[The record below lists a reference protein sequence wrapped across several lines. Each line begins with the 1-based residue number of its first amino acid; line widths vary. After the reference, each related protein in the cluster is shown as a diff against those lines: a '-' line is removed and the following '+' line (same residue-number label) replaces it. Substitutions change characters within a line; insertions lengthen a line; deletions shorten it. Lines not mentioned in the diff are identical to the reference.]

1 MLSSLSR
8 LTGKDRQHGERSPF
22 SSPYSARLSTP
33 VAARRSSLEERRRPA
48 AYFDRELSPGPA
60 SPIEEEDKDANEDAN
75 EDANDEEVDEEEEE
89 EEDGGGESS
98 PLLPI
103 FSAAHLDAL
112 PVYNLTHTIRLL
124 IVPRCETTLSW
135 DQLRSPQV
143 SQFLVKPIQQQIR
156 TSHFSSATIYAL
168 LANCLQFKK
177 EEQLYPGNSGT
188 SRTRALVAE
197 LLAMRLLREFS
208 TRELLDSTK
217 ASPDA
222 LSYDFYPLQG
232 LLSTGSGT
240 ATPGPNWD
248 ASPIF
253 RQQQPRVA
261 RISALEVAIRAL
273 SKRFLAHPLV
283 VQQLEAIWAG
293 SIVFHSAA
301 DNLHRPPSKVIPNQ
315 NRGYGAMG
323 SRGPVL
329 QASPERLQPAKQRD
343 HLNPV
348 AVTVRRSATL
358 YDPRDASLFKLS
370 RLRVPRYRQFLS
382 TCSFAILLGLYLA
395 VLIERSLTIT
405 LLEVIFWFWS
415 AGFMLDEVVGFN
427 EQGFSLYIMSFWN
440 AFDLGILLL
449 LMCYYGMRLYGIL
462 MPDVRKHQTADM
474 AYDLLAANAVLLFP
488 RLFSV
493 LDHSRYFSQLL
504 IAFRMMAMDLL
515 ALFILIAISCS
526 GFFVAFTLS
535 FGGDDF
541 NGRAVVYTLF
551 QLLMGFTPAAW
562 DTWENYNI
570 LGKMILTLFL
580 FICHFLVVTI
590 LITVLT
596 NSFMA
601 VVQNANEEHQF
612 VFAVNA
618 ISMVKSDALFSY
630 IAPTNVLAWLLA
642 PLRFVLP
649 FRKFVRINR
658 TAIKVTHFPILFL
671 IYAYE
676 KLVLRRQTFDS
687 TDLVMQRGRTRNM
700 EAPATGLQLFSPNHG
715 RLREPSV
722 ATFHKDRALAEVF
735 RRPFRDNTIR
745 NTQKSHE
752 RRKTSNVVNH
762 WMSGLGPD
770 GTASPP
776 MEQDPKVVNKLEARR
791 VAHRRSQLLQRRARA
806 GRGPSHTAASMSVVS
821 GPAENTA
828 TGAFDSPGF
837 HQLDSDFPSMSMDGL
852 PQQTDADGD
861 DELVT
866 NDEDDHITLERQRTP
881 MERTKSTDTEKE
893 TEEEYFQATPTAPV
907 RKFQP
912 LAPLQNQA
920 VKTAAPLRP
929 AGPNRAQTRP
939 NRAHVRHTS
948 TNTIIHD
955 PTLLSTESSSSPSRK
970 ATTAR
975 NSARNAGSG
984 SGAMTPASA
993 GRRTPKRQLTIAARP
1008 RPIMP
1013 PRTAFQSTPN
1023 LAGMVGLD
1031 SARKR
1036 PSSFALELGSDI
1048 GDNKAV
1054 GGGFVGAMPASF
1066 ATQMAYASGAMRAG
1080 ETFRGNDEQQRMS
1093 KLMLARFNQLEE
1105 GFREVIKEVKDWR
1118 KEDIRSADERPVSRR
1133 AKTKSTRPGRG
1144 GGKVRGEAE
1153 IAEDRWMDENDIPQD
1168 GRGRACQ
1175 LRLRAAIMT
1184 KQNGEPT
1191 AAEKGKGK
1199 MVDNEAPDGKKQE
1212 DGNKDKDGKPIING
1226 KKGDEPEEEELSEED
1241 QQLKSELEMLVSR
1254 LKEPDSTLYIP
1265 ALDAIKD
1272 FIKTSTSSMT
1282 AVPKPL
1288 KFLMPHYADLTAI
1301 YEEWPTGNEKSSL
1314 ADVLSVL
1321 GMTQGDEEKL
1331 ETLKYRL
1338 LAPSKDLGSWGHEYI
1353 RHLALE
1359 IGQDYNR
1366 RTMDD
1371 EDSQELLDLAR
1382 TLVPHFLSHNAE
1394 ADAVDLLSELERIQE
1409 VPQYLDEN
1417 TYSRVCLYMVSM
1429 VNLLTYPEDQ
1439 QFLRTAHDIYMQ
1451 YDRLPQAIVLAIR
1464 MNDTELIH
1472 KDFDSTKD
1480 VALKKQLALLVARQ
1494 QIWLE
1499 APSESEE
1506 DQELVE
1512 CLSNEKLPNHFK
1524 FLAKELNILDPKM
1537 PEDIYKSHLESSRTA
1552 GLTNVDSARHNLA
1565 SAFVNAFT
1573 NAGFGNDKMMLVEGD
1588 KTSWV
1593 FKTKDD
1599 GMISTTASMGMLLK
1613 WDIEGGL
1620 DQIDK
1625 YTYAPEDQIKA
1636 GALLAIGILNSGV
1649 RLDSEPAL
1657 ALLSDEDNIMSKN
1670 VGKRV
1675 ASIMGL
1681 GLACAGTNKE
1691 ELLEL
1696 LLPIVEDTTLE
1707 MHISAMAALSLGL
1720 IFVGSGNDRVSE
1732 TIITTLLDEDRQRQ
1746 LKDKWTRFMSL
1757 GLALLFFG
1765 RQEEVEVVL
1774 ETLKAIDHPMAKP
1787 ASVLAEVCAW
1797 AGTGTVL
1804 KLQELLH
1811 ICNDHIEDN
1820 EEKKGDELLQTY
1832 AVIGL
1837 SLIAMGEDV
1846 GQEMVLRQFGH
1857 LMHYGEAN
1865 IRKAVP
1871 LAMGLI
1877 SPSNPQMKV
1886 YDTLSRYSH
1895 DNDNEVA
1902 INAIFAMGMLGAGTN
1917 NARLAQLLRQLASYY
1932 HRDQNSLF
1940 MVRIAQGLLHMGKGT
1955 MSINPFH
1962 TDRQVLSRVAT
1973 AGLLAVLVAMID
1985 AKQFILSDSH
1995 YLLYFIVCAMH
2006 PRFLVTLDEE
2016 LKPLQVNVRVGQ
2028 AVDVVGQAGRP
2039 KTITGWQTQN
2049 TPVLLAYGERAELE
2063 DEQYIS
2069 LASNLEGLVIL
2080 RKNPAW
2086 NAAS

>member
-1 MLSSLSR
+1 
-8 LTGKDRQHGERSPF
+8 
-22 SSPYSARLSTP
+22 
-33 VAARRSSLEERRRPA
+33 
-48 AYFDRELSPGPA
+48 
-60 SPIEEEDKDANEDAN
+60 
-75 EDANDEEVDEEEEE
+75 
-89 EEDGGGESS
+89 
-98 PLLPI
+98 
-103 FSAAHLDAL
+103 
-112 PVYNLTHTIRLL
+112 
-124 IVPRCETTLSW
+124 
-135 DQLRSPQV
+135 
-143 SQFLVKPIQQQIR
+143 
-156 TSHFSSATIYAL
+156 
-168 LANCLQFKK
+168 
-177 EEQLYPGNSGT
+177 
-188 SRTRALVAE
+188 
-197 LLAMRLLREFS
+197 
-208 TRELLDSTK
+208 
-217 ASPDA
+217 
-222 LSYDFYPLQG
+222 
-232 LLSTGSGT
+232 
-240 ATPGPNWD
+240 
-248 ASPIF
+248 
-253 RQQQPRVA
+253 
-261 RISALEVAIRAL
+261 
-273 SKRFLAHPLV
+273 
-283 VQQLEAIWAG
+283 
-293 SIVFHSAA
+293 
-301 DNLHRPPSKVIPNQ
+301 
-315 NRGYGAMG
+315 
-323 SRGPVL
+323 
-329 QASPERLQPAKQRD
+329 
-343 HLNPV
+343 
-348 AVTVRRSATL
+348 
-358 YDPRDASLFKLS
+358 
-370 RLRVPRYRQFLS
+370 
-382 TCSFAILLGLYLA
+382 
-395 VLIERSLTIT
+395 
-405 LLEVIFWFWS
+405 
-415 AGFMLDEVVGFN
+415 
-427 EQGFSLYIMSFWN
+427 
-440 AFDLGILLL
+440 
-449 LMCYYGMRLYGIL
+449 
-462 MPDVRKHQTADM
+462 M
-474 AYDLLAANAVLLFP
+474 A
-488 RLFSV
+488 
-493 LDHSRYFSQLL
+493 
-504 IAFRMMAMDLL
+504 
-515 ALFILIAISCS
+515 
-526 GFFVAFTLS
+526 
-535 FGGDDF
+535 
-541 NGRAVVYTLF
+541 
-551 QLLMGFTPAAW
+551 
-562 DTWENYNI
+562 
-570 LGKMILTLFL
+570 
-580 FICHFLVVTI
+580 
-590 LITVLT
+590 
-596 NSFMA
+596 
-601 VVQNANEEHQF
+601 
-612 VFAVNA
+612 
-618 ISMVKSDALFSY
+618 
-630 IAPTNVLAWLLA
+630 
-642 PLRFVLP
+642 
-649 FRKFVRINR
+649 
-658 TAIKVTHFPILFL
+658 
-671 IYAYE
+671 
-676 KLVLRRQTFDS
+676 
-687 TDLVMQRGRTRNM
+687 
-700 EAPATGLQLFSPNHG
+700 
-715 RLREPSV
+715 
-722 ATFHKDRALAEVF
+722 
-735 RRPFRDNTIR
+735 
-745 NTQKSHE
+745 
-752 RRKTSNVVNH
+752 
-762 WMSGLGPD
+762 
-770 GTASPP
+770 
-776 MEQDPKVVNKLEARR
+776 
-791 VAHRRSQLLQRRARA
+791 
-806 GRGPSHTAASMSVVS
+806 
-821 GPAENTA
+821 
-828 TGAFDSPGF
+828 
-837 HQLDSDFPSMSMDGL
+837 
-852 PQQTDADGD
+852 
-861 DELVT
+861 
-866 NDEDDHITLERQRTP
+866 
-881 MERTKSTDTEKE
+881 
-893 TEEEYFQATPTAPV
+893 
-907 RKFQP
+907 
-912 LAPLQNQA
+912 
-920 VKTAAPLRP
+920 
-929 AGPNRAQTRP
+929 
-939 NRAHVRHTS
+939 
-948 TNTIIHD
+948 
-955 PTLLSTESSSSPSRK
+955 
-970 ATTAR
+970 
-975 NSARNAGSG
+975 
-984 SGAMTPASA
+984 
-993 GRRTPKRQLTIAARP
+993 
-1008 RPIMP
+1008 
-1013 PRTAFQSTPN
+1013 
-1023 LAGMVGLD
+1023 
-1031 SARKR
+1031 
-1036 PSSFALELGSDI
+1036 
-1048 GDNKAV
+1048 
-1054 GGGFVGAMPASF
+1054 
-1066 ATQMAYASGAMRAG
+1066 
-1080 ETFRGNDEQQRMS
+1080 
-1093 KLMLARFNQLEE
+1093 
-1105 GFREVIKEVKDWR
+1105 
-1118 KEDIRSADERPVSRR
+1118 
-1133 AKTKSTRPGRG
+1133 
-1144 GGKVRGEAE
+1144 
-1153 IAEDRWMDENDIPQD
+1153 
-1168 GRGRACQ
+1168 
-1175 LRLRAAIMT
+1175 

-1199 MVDNEAPDGKKQE
+1199 LVDNETPEGKKQE
-1212 DGNKDKDGKPIING
+1212 DGHKDKDGKPTVNG
-1226 KKGDEPEEEELSEED
+1226 KKGDEPDDEELSEED

-1288 KFLMPHYADLTAI
+1288 KFLMPHYADLTTT
-1301 YEEWPTGNEKSSL
+1301 YEEWPAGNEKSSL

-1371 EDSQELLDLAR
+1371 EDTQELVDLAR

-1451 YDRLPQAIVLAIR
+1451 YDKLPQAIVLAIR
-1464 MNDTELIH
+1464 MNDIELIH
-1472 KDFDSTKD
+1472 KDFDSTND

-1573 NAGFGNDKMMLVEGD
+1573 NSGFGNDKMMLVEGE

-1657 ALLSDEDNIMSKN
+1657 ALLSDDDNIMSKN

-1681 GLACAGTNKE
+1681 GLACAGTNKQ
-1691 ELLEL
+1691 ELLEV
-1696 LLPIVEDTTLE
+1696 LLPIVEDTSLE

-1732 TIITTLLDEDRQRQ
+1732 AIITTLLDEDRQKQ

-1895 DNDNEVA
+1895 DNDNDVA

-1995 YLLYFIVCAMH
+1995 YLLYFIVTAMH
-2006 PRFLVTLDEE
+2006 PRFLVTLDED

-2080 RKNPAW
+2080 RKTLKDSAATTRKGPDFDDGCFLIDVRESPQPINSAFLRPAQNSSRVSYDGVSSLAEEAISKDLESDGNNEHEQAVGNTEAVYDDDYSDSNDSFPKPRGKRSYGSMVGSYRRQSFTIAGSRATVATPHNRNRNPTRTERVEARREERSLLRDNNVIPPKHPQKAEASPSLARRISRHFSNLGIPGGDKKLVLPDEESTADSTKPTDLPETAPLLGDPELPYGGQDSPENLDKQW
-2086 NAAS
+2086 TDAVAAGKIHTTWQREAKVLSRYSAPLIVTFLLQYSLTVASIFVVGHLGTVPLGAVSLASVTANITGYAVFQGLATSLDTLCAQAYGSGNKKLVGLQTQKLVYFLWTITIPIGIVWLSAEAILIHVVPEPDVAVLAGLYLKVILIGLPGYACFESAKRYLQAQGLFSPSLYVLLICAPLNAFLNWLFVWQFQWGFIGAPIAVAIIDTLLPILLILYVRFVAGRVCWPGLTTQALKNWGPMIKLALPGLLMVEAEVLAFEILTIASSYFGTTHLAAQSVLATISSLTFQIPFPIGIAASTRIANLIGATLADSARKSAQVAFWASAVVGLFNVIWVSSLRTYIPRLFTSDPDVIDLVAKVLPLCAAFQLFDAVAACCNGILRGLGRQEIGGYVQLFCYYVIAIPISMGTAFGLGWELYGLWSGVALALGLVAGIEGVFLYRSSWERSVEDAKRRNQES